1 MWSLNWQSVIGF
13 ALPFAVVVGG
23 LVVGFFL
30 ERWLKGLKKRFEAD
44 NSLARYAVIFKSFQG
59 VVVVWVC
66 VAAVALFL
74 PLFDFPHRLNLLIGK
89 ILLVIALATG
99 TFLVSRLAVN
109 LIRLYSFD
117 DGTSV
122 SLTSLFESL
131 TRVVIFTIG
140 TLIIFQSLGIKITAL
155 LTALGIGSL
164 SIGLAFQNTLS
175 NLISGINII
184 ISRKV
189 RPGDYIQLA
198 DGIEG
203 YVEDVEL
210 KYTVIKD
217 IYHNRIIVPNAK
229 IIDSSF
235 KNYTLVDPFF
245 LFPITLVVEY
255 ENNLDLVEEVTLK
268 IVQDLQENFLK
279 DKNHKITNF
288 ITYQKIEYW
297 GIKLVVYLG
306 ATDYFQQYIIAH
318 EFIKAVHREYRKRGI
333 KMARPPLL
341 GETPAL

>member
-1 MWSLNWQSVIGF
+1 MWSLNWQSVLGF
-13 ALPFAVVVGG
+13 ALPFAVVIGG
-23 LVVGFFL
+23 LLIGFFL
-30 ERWLKGLKKRFEAD
+30 ERWLGRLKRRFEGD

-59 VVVVWVC
+59 VVAAWVC

-74 PLFDFPHRLNLLIGK
+74 PLFNFPHRLSVLTGK

-99 TFLVSRLAVN
+99 TILVSRLAVN

-117 DGTSV
+117 NETSV

-131 TRVVIFTIG
+131 TRVVVFTIG

-217 IYHNRIIVPNAK
+217 IYCNRIIIPNAK

-235 KNYTLVDPFF
+235 RNYTLVDPFF
-245 LFPITLVVEY
+245 LFPVKLVVEY
-255 ENNLDLVEEVTLK
+255 ENDLELVEEVTLK
-268 IVQDLQENFLK
+268 LAQKLQESFSTSK
-279 DKNHKITNF
+279 GHGFHPF
-288 ITYQKIEYW
+288 ITYEKFEYW
-297 GIKLVVYLG
+297 GIRLIVYLG
-306 ATDYFQQYIIAH
+306 ATDYFQQHIMAH
-318 EFIKAVHREYRKRGI
+318 EFIKALHREYRKMGI
-333 KMARPPLL
+333 KMARPPLV
-341 GETPAL
+341 GEEPES